1 MKVDSC
7 FELADTVEDST
18 GAFLKDCNVWEGGP
32 DYTRN
37 PQLAERLWQLSEK
50 IVGEQFFY

>member
-1 MKVDSC
+1 MV
-7 FELADTVEDST
+7 DST

-37 PQLAERLWQLSEK
+37 PQLAERLWGLSEK
-50 IVGEQFFY
+50 IVGEQFSY